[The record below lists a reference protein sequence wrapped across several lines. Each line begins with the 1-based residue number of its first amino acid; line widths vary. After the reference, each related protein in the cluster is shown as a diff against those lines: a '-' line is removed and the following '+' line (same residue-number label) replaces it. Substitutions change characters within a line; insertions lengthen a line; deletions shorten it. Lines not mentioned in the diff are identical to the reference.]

1 MTGSWRPGNDGLRE
15 SKNKQKNTKKMVKSP
30 KVSGVGIK
38 MEGLLSCPIYGTGG
52 PEYGIKEESVCCTN
66 KGGLL

>member
-1 MTGSWRPGNDGLRE
+1 
-15 SKNKQKNTKKMVKSP
+15 MVKSP

-38 MEGLLSCPIYGTGG
+38 MKGLLSCPIYGTGG

-66 KGGLL
+66 KGGLLCTAH